1 MPLEDVVISRSI
13 IERYREKLLDH
24 LEVDVAM
31 VGGGPA
37 NLIAGYYLG
46 KAGAKA
52 VIFESKLAPGGG
64 MWGGGMMFNEVV
76 IQDEAAYSRG
86 TGNPLP

>member
-37 NLIAGYYLG
+37 NLIAGYYRM
-46 KAGAKA
+46 KRC
-52 VIFESKLAPGGG
+52 I
-64 MWGGGMMFNEVV
+64 
-76 IQDEAAYSRG
+76 
-86 TGNPLP
+86 